1 MTPPGGPPGPAS
13 GRAATR
19 SGGGGPVKI
28 SRPFAG
34 LIAGAVFMIATIV
47 GMNALVLGNLR
58 ESALA
63 AAEQSL
69 TQRSAIMAEQADR
82 ALQSVDLTL
91 SALLEHVPDAVSND
105 RAEFGRR
112 LSGLS
117 THTILRAKATVVP
130 QLEALS
136 LFDSSGALVNFS
148 RFWPTPALSIAD
160 REHFLRLQTERLPH
174 SIIGAPVQSRVTG
187 EWLVGLHRRLDAYD
201 GSFMG
206 IMSATLSLDHFEQL
220 YRAVSLS
227 EHDSIALMT
236 REGVLLMRHPRVPLI
251 GKSFAIRDGGERAYT
266 EHLVSPLDGQER
278 VVAVRPLKSYP
289 LVMVATTTKNHALAG
304 WHAVVR
310 LSVFL
315 SVIGA
320 VIVIVAALS
329 IALWWNEQTRAVK
342 ARTDQMAAENA
353 RARAEAELMRE
364 REKAAEAANRAKSD
378 FLATMS
384 HEIRT
389 PMNALLG
396 LAATLMESDL
406 DAEQRVCVTALH
418 DAGDNLLRILND
430 ILDFSKLEAGKLEFE
445 AIPFSPAALVDNA
458 VSIVGKRAADR
469 GLVIHTAI
477 APDLPAALIGD
488 AGRLRQVLLNLLSN
502 AVKFTCRGEI
512 RVAVRR
518 LGCDAERAEIEWIV
532 ADTGMGIAADRIPF
546 LFDKFTQADPS
557 INRRFGGTGLG
568 LAICKHIVDQMGGTI
583 GVESAE
589 GVGTTFR
596 VRLALAWSDS
606 FVGEPRGDDA
616 WILAAFRER
625 LAALGRPLRLLIAE
639 DNPTNQLVA
648 VKMLKEFGIV
658 PRLVGD
664 GAEAVA
670 AVAETRYDAVL
681 MDVRM
686 PQMDGLEATQTIR
699 ARGGPNDGVPIVAI
713 TANAYPEDIKIC
725 RAAGMTGF
733 VAKPLRKQALIEALL
748 DVVEQRGVE
757 PRVAEPRVA
766 DGAVPLPTMPQAG
779 TGPGDGPARP
789 AGGPASGGDPDQA
802 IDGAMLAMLAEEIGE
817 DGLALAVEVFLRESD
832 ARLAR
837 MSDLFPE
844 LARDTIAVEAH
855 TLKGAAATMGAAAV
869 AALAAELERA
879 AATISAEDYRVQIA
893 RLDTAL
899 AHARTHLVAL
909 AAAA

>member
-1 MTPPGGPPGPAS
+1 MSAPNQSSSDRS

-19 SGGGGPVKI
+19 GGGPIRI
-28 SRPFAG
+28 SRPYAG
-34 LIAGAVFMIATIV
+34 LIAGAVFMIATIA

-69 TQRSAIMAEQADR
+69 AQRSAIMAEQADR
-82 ALQSVDLTL
+82 ALQSVDLIL

-105 RAEFGRR
+105 RAEFVRR
-112 LSGLS
+112 LSGLQ
-117 THTILRAKATVVP
+117 THAVLRDKATVVP

-136 LFDSSGALVNFS
+136 LFDSGGTLVSFS
-148 RFWPTPALSIAD
+148 RFWPTPAVSIAD
-160 REHFLRLQTERLPH
+160 RAHFLRLQTERLSH
-174 SIIGAPVQSRVTG
+174 SIVGAPVRSRVTG
-187 EWLVGLHRRLDAYD
+187 DWLVGLHRRLDAYD

-206 IMSATLSLDHFEQL
+206 IMSASLSLDHFESL

-227 EHDSIALMT
+227 EHDSMSLMT

-251 GKSFAIRDGGERAYT
+251 GKTFAIRDGGERAYT
-266 EHLVSPLDGQER
+266 ERLVSPLDGQER

-289 LVMVATTTKNHALAG
+289 LVMVATTTKAHALAA

-320 VIVIVAALS
+320 VIVVVAALS
-329 IALWWNEQTRAVK
+329 IALWWSEQTRAVK
-342 ARTDQMAAENA
+342 ARTDHMAAENA

-364 REKAAEAANRAKSD
+364 REKTAEAANRAKSE

-396 LAATLMESDL
+396 LATTLMESDL

-518 LGCDAERAEIEWIV
+518 LACDADRCEVEWIV
-532 ADTGMGIAADRIPF
+532 ADTGMGIAADRIPI
-546 LFDKFTQADPS
+546 LFNKFTQADPS

-583 GVESAE
+583 GVESTE

-596 VRLALAWSDS
+596 VRLALAWSDT

-616 WILAAFRER
+616 GVVDAFRTR
-625 LAALGRPLRLLIAE
+625 LAGLGRPLRLLIAE

-658 PRLVGD
+658 PRLVAD

-670 AVAETRYDAVL
+670 AVAETRFDVVL

-686 PQMDGLEATQTIR
+686 PQMDGLEATRTIR
-699 ARGGPNDGVPIVAI
+699 ARGGPNDAVPIVAI

-725 RAAGMTGF
+725 RATGMTGF
-733 VAKPLRKQALIEALL
+733 VAKPLRKQALIEELL
-748 DVVEQRGVE
+748 AVVDHLE
-757 PRVAEPRVA
+757 AEPRGRTEPRGA
-766 DGAVPLPTMPQAG
+766 GAAVPLPTAPSTVA
-779 TGPGDGPARP
+779 GPGGGPARAT
-789 AGGPASGGDPDQA
+789 AGAMRGHDPEQA
-802 IDGAMLAMLAEEIGE
+802 IDRDMLAMLAEEIGE
-817 DGLALAVEVFLRESD
+817 DGLSLAVQVFLRESD

-837 MSDLFPE
+837 MSDLCPE
-844 LARDTIAVEAH
+844 LARDTIGVEAH
-855 TLKGAAATMGAAAV
+855 TLKGAAATLGAV
-869 AALAAELERA
+869 VLAALAAELEAA
-879 AATISAEDYRVQIA
+879 AATITTEDYRVQVA
-893 RLDTAL
+893 RLDAAL